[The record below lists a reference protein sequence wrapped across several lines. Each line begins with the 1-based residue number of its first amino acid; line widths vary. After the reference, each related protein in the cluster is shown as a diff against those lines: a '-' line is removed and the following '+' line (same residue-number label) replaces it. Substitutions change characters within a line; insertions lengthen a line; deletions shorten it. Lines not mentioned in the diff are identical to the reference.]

1 MVNRDFR
8 SVVPVAVLAGLFLF
22 TGCGTKKTT
31 TVTTPVTPAAAAP
44 TATLSAAPGVIEQG
58 QGTTLTW
65 QTTGATDITI
75 AGLGVV
81 PASGSR
87 AITPGSSQTYTLV
100 AKGAG
105 GTAEASTRVTVNPT
119 VAHTAPTTTT
129 VEPPKTWAVKDVFFD
144 YDAASIRASELPAT
158 QDDARLLTQ
167 HPETSVL
174 IEGHCDDRG
183 SEEYNMVLGVNRAN
197 AVKTALIQ
205 QGVDPARIKTVSMG
219 KEKPFCNR
227 DDEECWQQNRRDH
240 FVVQH

>member
-8 SVVPVAVLAGLFLF
+8 SVSPVALVAGLLLF
-22 TGCGTKKTT
+22 TGCSKKTT
-31 TVTTPVTPAAAAP
+31 TVATPVTPAPVAP
-44 TATLSAAPGVIEQG
+44 TATLAAAPSVIEQG

-87 AITPGSSQTYTLV
+87 AVTPGSSQTYTLV
-100 AKGAG
+100 AKGTG
-105 GTAEASTRVTVNPT
+105 GTAEASARITVNPT
-119 VAHTAPTTTT
+119 VARTTPTTT
-129 VEPPKTWAVKDVFFD
+129 VEPPKTWSVRDVFFD

-158 QDDARLLTQ
+158 QDNARVLTQ

-183 SEEYNMVLGVNRAN
+183 SEEYNLVLGVNRAN

-219 KEKPFCNR
+219 KEKPFCNQEN
-227 DDEECWQQNRRDH
+227 EECWQQNRRDH